1 MWGFLTFNYYY
12 FIFVVVVV
20 VELFIVEQN
29 RVLFDIA
36 WYFAVLGQ
44 LAG

>member
-1 MWGFLTFNYYY
+1 MAYL
-12 FIFVVVVV
+12 
-20 VELFIVEQN
+20 LFSVLYIVEQN
-29 RVLFDIA
+29 GLLFDIA